1 MLTES
6 RYTAMGTSLGQSDP
20 IAVSMALTLP
30 GSPSQ
35 SKPDGFASSPKGR
48 ANAYPRFSNR

>member
-35 SKPDGFASSPKGR
+35 SKPDGFASSPKGG
-48 ANAYPRFSNR
+48 ANASLRFSRC